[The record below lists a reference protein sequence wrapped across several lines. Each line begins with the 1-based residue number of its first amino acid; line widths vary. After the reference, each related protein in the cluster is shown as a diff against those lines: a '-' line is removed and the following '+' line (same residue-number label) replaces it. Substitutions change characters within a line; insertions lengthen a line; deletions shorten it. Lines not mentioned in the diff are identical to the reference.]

1 MNKLLSSVKY
11 VVENAEHVSISES
24 AIKRYA

>member
-24 AIKRYA
+24 AIKSHA